1 VKIKDME
8 IKILG
13 TGCPKCKALEK
24 NTREAANE
32 LGISAEI
39 DKVTEI
45 TKIMEYDI
53 MFTPGLVINGEV
65 KASGKVLDKEDIKKL
80 ISEAQN

>member
-1 VKIKDME
+1 ME